1 MLMKKIVT
9 LLFIVCIAGSV
20 FSQDLASFYDLQQ
33 AVSASRLRQNV
44 EQLVAFGTRHT
55 LSDTLSDQRGIGA
68 ARRWAARQFKSYSP
82 RLRIEFDAFT
92 VAPDGRRIPHP
103 VEMKNVMAWL
113 PGTNPNDR
121 RIILIT
127 AHLDSRASDVMD
139 ARIDAPGANDDGS
152 GCALVLEAARVLSQY
167 EFPCTLLFVL
177 FSGEE
182 QGLYGS
188 RHLAQRAKQEN
199 WEVVAVLNNDIV
211 GNSYSSELGIRQ
223 NERVRVFSEGIPVAA
238 SEDEVRLLRLLGYE
252 NESPSR
258 QLARY
263 MANIAHEHIPHLE
276 VRLVYRKD
284 RFLRGGDHTPFNEAG
299 FTAIRVC
306 EENED
311 FRHQHQNVRTEKG
324 IHYGD
329 LPEFMD
335 FEYLRKNTVLNVLTA
350 ASLAWAPAPPQKVG
364 IQVKELSNDSV
375 LQWQAPATGPKPSAY
390 RVLIR
395 STESPQWE
403 VSIQTNETSIRLPY
417 SKDHYLFAVQSLS
430 KEGFGSLPIVPL
442 PIRE

>member
-1 MLMKKIVT
+1 
-9 LLFIVCIAGSV
+9 
-20 FSQDLASFYDLQQ
+20 
-33 AVSASRLRQNV
+33 
-44 EQLVAFGTRHT
+44 
-55 LSDTLSDQRGIGA
+55 
-68 ARRWAARQFKSYSP
+68 
-82 RLRIEFDAFT
+82 
-92 VAPDGRRIPHP
+92 
-103 VEMKNVMAWL
+103 MAWL
-113 PGTNPNDR
+113 PGTDPNDR
-121 RIILIT
+121 RVILIT

-139 ARIDAPGANDDGS
+139 AGIDAPGANDDGS
-152 GCALVLEAARVLSQY
+152 GCALVMEAARVLSQY
-167 EFPCTLLFVL
+167 EFPCSLLFVL

-188 RHLAQRAKQEN
+188 RHLAQRAKQEG
-199 WEVVAVLNNDIV
+199 WDIVAVLNNDIV

-223 NERVRVFSEGIPVAA
+223 NSRVRVFSEGLPVAA
-238 SEDEVRLLRLLGYE
+238 DEKTIRLLRLLGYE
-252 NESPSR
+252 NESSSR

-263 MANIAHEHIPHLE
+263 MAAIARDYIPHLE
-276 VRLVYRKD
+276 VRMVYRKD

-311 FRHQHQNVRTEKG
+311 FTHQHQNIRTENG
-324 IHYGD
+324 IRYGD

-364 IQVKELSNDSV
+364 MHVKELSNYTV

-403 VSIQTNETSIRLPY
+403 ISVQTNETSIRLSY
-417 SKDHYLFAVQSLS
+417 SKDHYLFAVQSMS
-430 KEGFGSLPIVPL
+430 KEGFGSLPVVPL
-442 PIRE
+442 PVRD